1 MTRKNIVITILVAIL
16 SIGIGIAIGIG
27 ISKQRI
33 IKTTVTN
40 PQSVALNQL
49 KVQLS
54 QLLNPSLSTA
64 SSLDKSTLSFAEL
77 HKALGSKAES
87 NVVSK
92 PLSLVEP
99 SKQVT
104 HEEALNLGSSSLNSV
119 ELKEQLESV
128 DRSSPLKAAR
138 VVDLTG
144 QLKRVD
150 LLSQIDLT
158 KQVDLNEHLE
168 PAGLL
173 TQLGMAKLV
182 DLKAELNQA
191 KTLNLRSQLKLMQH
205 ELFA

>member
-33 IKTTVTN
+33 ITATVTN
-40 PQSVALNQL
+40 PQSVALNQS

-54 QLLNPSLSTA
+54 HLLNPSLSTA
-64 SSLDKSTLSFAEL
+64 SSLDKSTLSIAVL

-92 PLSLVEP
+92 ALSLVEP
-99 SKQVT
+99 SQQVT
-104 HEEALNLGSSSLNSV
+104 HEEALNLGSSSLSSV
-119 ELKEQLESV
+119 ELKEQLELV
-128 DRSSPLKAAR
+128 DLSSPLKAAK

-144 QLKRVD
+144 QLKPVD
-150 LLSQIDLT
+150 LLSQLDLT
-158 KQVDLNEHLE
+158 KHVNLNEHLE